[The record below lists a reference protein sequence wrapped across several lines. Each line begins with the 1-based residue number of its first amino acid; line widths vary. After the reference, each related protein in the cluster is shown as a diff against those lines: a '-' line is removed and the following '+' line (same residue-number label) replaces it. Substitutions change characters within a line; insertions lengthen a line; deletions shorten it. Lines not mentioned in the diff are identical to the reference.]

1 VLANSLLDPEP
12 VSRVSSEPF
21 YGNWMVAV
29 VEAAE
34 VAGAPDVE
42 RATIDQLTK
51 AWELVRKAAEISP
64 IELTERIAEQS
75 HIEVADLSEVDT
87 HAATLIPGELARR
100 RIVVPIRVTDRE
112 IVIATANPL
121 SQGTKRE
128 VEHMTS
134 RQVVFAAAPPHD
146 IATALQSMYG
156 HATEAEQSGPPVKLP
171 EMVAPSGPH
180 VLVVDDEAGQRALF
194 RSVLEEGGFRVS
206 VAQDGSEAVD
216 VLLGSNGV
224 DLVTL
229 DYWMDKMNG
238 LRVLQQIRATPEIAG
253 VPVIVVTGAN
263 DRRIE
268 MSLFEAGADDFV
280 VKPIDGPL
288 FILRVQ
294 AVLRRRQF
302 A

>member
-1 VLANSLLDPEP
+1 
-12 VSRVSSEPF
+12 
-21 YGNWMVAV
+21 MVAV

-42 RATIDQLTK
+42 QATSDQLTK
-51 AWELVRKAAEISP
+51 AWGLVRKAADLSLA
-64 IELTERIAEQS
+64 ELTKQIAEQS
-75 HIEVADLSEVDT
+75 HIEVANLSEVDA
-87 HAATLIPGELARR
+87 HAATLIPRELARR
-100 RIVVPIRVTDRE
+100 RIVAPTRVTDRE
-112 IVIATANPL
+112 IVIATANAL
-121 SQGTKRE
+121 SQETKRE

-134 RQVVFAAAPPHD
+134 RKVIFAVAPPNE

-156 HATEAEQSGPPVKLP
+156 HATGAEQSAPPMKLP
-171 EMVAPSGPH
+171 EMAAPSGPH

-206 VAQDGSEAVD
+206 VAHDGTEAMD
-216 VLLGSNGV
+216 LLRGPNGV

-253 VPVIVVTGAN
+253 VPVIMVTGAN

-280 VKPIDGPL
+280 VKPVDGPL
-288 FILRVQ
+288 FILRIQ